1 LARAADLVKNWR
13 MADFRLPGSG
23 FSSSFKSLKVRGG
36 ALVTLWGGAGG
47 SDPIGPLYV
56 DLVQSTVC
64 VATKELKSDPAS
76 DQNLRLF
83 RVVGLKRGSAILT
96 ARVNKDPASTLY
108 CDLKLEVTQPQEDFV
123 IRFVSKIDLNA
134 FQLTGIAPSVM
145 LGQACIESSFGGRDP
160 KTQTVNPK
168 SRVVVSNTIFGITKP
183 PGKFPWFTKCKTIV
197 SPTQA
202 VAGAAVIPDYFCV
215 AGDYQEALD
224 IYTQYVKDNPSAPR
238 IKTITSV
245 PRHTWSDGDLR
256 TLANLM
262 HSELNFAMG
271 NSGYGSDVMSVIQ
284 TNALKIYDPPEK
296 N

>member
-1 LARAADLVKNWR
+1 

-36 ALVTLWGGAGG
+36 ALVALWGGAGG
-47 SDPIGPLYV
+47 SDPVGPLHV
-56 DLVQSTVC
+56 DVVQSTVC
-64 VATKELKSDPAS
+64 VAITELKSDSAS
-76 DQNLRLF
+76 DQNIRLF
-83 RVVGLKRGSAILT
+83 RVVGLQRGSATLT

-123 IRFVSKIDLNA
+123 IRFVSKIDLA
-134 FQLTGIAPSVM
+134 TFRLAGIAPSVM

-160 KTQTVNPK
+160 KTQKVNPK

-183 PGKFPWFTKCKTIV
+183 PGKLPWFSKCKTIV

-202 VAGAAVIPDYFCV
+202 VAGEGVVQDYFCV
-215 AGDYQEALD
+215 AGGYQEALD
-224 IYTQYVKDNPSAPR
+224 VYTQYVKENPSAPR
-238 IKTITSV
+238 VKTMTSA
-245 PRHTWSDGDLR
+245 PRDTWSDADLL

-271 NSGYGSDVMSVIQ
+271 NPGYGSDVMNVIR
-284 TNALKIYDPPEK
+284 TNTLKIYDPPEK